1 VAVNNPTP
9 SGGGIGSFVRDH
21 PALSF
26 GIAFVGALV
35 LWTIFS
41 KKQSTGVS
49 TAQDLAGVTD
59 ASGQRV
65 VYVPTQTTFST
76 SNIGADYSNDPNL
89 TTISNSPVVSNSPIT
104 VSKVTTPAPVVVTAP
119 PPVIITKPAPP
130 PPKPLPS
137 PTPPPP
143 SGGTGTG
150 GVHPV
155 KSPPPPPPVVKG
167 VKWASIYIVLGGDTL
182 SGIAQKITNQLRAA
196 GAPSSTVVTYQQIY
210 NYNKA
215 VIDGTS
221 KAHGNPIPGGP
232 MNNIFP
238 GEKIVVPVW
247 K

>member
-1 VAVNNPTP
+1 MAVNNPTP

-26 GIAFVGALV
+26 GIAFVGALI

-41 KKQSTGVS
+41 KKQGTAGGAST
-49 TAQDLAGVTD
+49 TQDLAGVGTD

-104 VSKVTTPAPVVVTAP
+104 VVNPPMTAP

-155 KSPPPPPPVVKG
+155 KLPPPPPPVSKS
-167 VKWASIYIVLGGDTL
+167 VKWASIYVVLGGDTL
-182 SGIAQKITNQLRAA
+182 SGIAQKVTNQLRAS